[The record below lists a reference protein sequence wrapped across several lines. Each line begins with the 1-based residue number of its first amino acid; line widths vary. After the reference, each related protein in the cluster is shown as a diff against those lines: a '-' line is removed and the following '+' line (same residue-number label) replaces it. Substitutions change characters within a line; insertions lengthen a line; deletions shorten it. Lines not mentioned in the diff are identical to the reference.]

1 MSRHVVAVMR
11 ETRHIWYSEE
21 AFMASPGQSNLS
33 FLLPAGGRGR
43 AAAVAASVSAVTLIL
58 ALSSPA
64 DATPSSRPGGDSQ
77 AALTS
82 HSLSTVFPGCSWP
95 VETTPTTA
103 NIAAPDPYATYWLT
117 PFLAKTGYSITIK
130 GTFPTSRFVSFVVY
144 NDSFLYFTNTVH
156 GKSVQSDLSD
166 YQITPDRG
174 SQNPWRTS
182 RPGKRQRF
190 TIRITPQASA
200 AQQKSENAIPM
211 IDQDS
216 PADPAGPPGVGYVIF
231 RTYIPSGGNSTVRL
245 PTMTVT
251 RDGHRT
257 TLPQCASSASAKT
270 GIPALERAVPALKKR
285 MASSGAPATCT
296 SGCGDPEL
304 QYFGPSL
311 DEKAGLFPNPVN
323 GYVSMNFTPRKGY
336 VVVTHG
342 KAPSSPVD
350 AGSGK
355 PGDSIGAHPVPW
367 IRPKFQVRY
376 WSISNYVDKSPDPV
390 VEIGRGSKAIFGGT
404 PDYLTTLKNGYY
416 TVVSSLPADKPSASS
431 LKASAATWI
440 PTSASHPTTPEFQLL
455 RNMLSQE
462 NLYPEGFAFISPP
475 ASPSETIPPA
485 TVRKQMGA
493 YYPQT
498 AECTVQTFETQGW
511 AGCLAASTGS

>member
-1 MSRHVVAVMR
+1 MTFS
-11 ETRHIWYSEE
+11 
-21 AFMASPGQSNLS
+21 GQSHSS
-33 FLLPAGGRGR
+33 FLLPAGRRGR
-43 AAAVAASVSAVTLIL
+43 AVAVAASVSAVALI
-58 ALSSPA
+58 AVFSSPA
-64 DATPSSRPGGDSQ
+64 DATPSSGLGGQGQ
-77 AALTS
+77 AATVP
-82 HSLSTVFPGCSWP
+82 HSLSAVFPGCSWP

-117 PFLAKTGYSITIK
+117 PFLAKAGYSITIK
-130 GTFPTSRFVSFVVY
+130 GTFPTSRFMSFAVY

-156 GKSVQSDLSD
+156 GKTVQSGLSD
-166 YQITPDRG
+166 YQIKPDRG
-174 SQNPWRTS
+174 SRNPWRTS
-182 RPGKRQRF
+182 QAGKRRKF
-190 TIRITPQASA
+190 TIRLRPGATA
-200 AQQKSENAIPM
+200 AQQKSGNAIPM

-216 PADPAGPPGVGYVIF
+216 PADPMGPPGIGYVIL

-251 RDGHRT
+251 HNGHHT
-257 TLPQCASSASAKT
+257 ILPQCTTSASSAEKT
-270 GIPALERAVPALKKR
+270 VPALARVLTVLKKETEAGS
-285 MASSGAPATCT
+285 MPATCT
-296 SGCGDPEL
+296 SSCANPEL

-311 DEKAGLFPNPVN
+311 DEKSGLFPNPVN

-355 PGDSIGAHPVPW
+355 PGDSIGAYPVPW
-367 IRPKFQVRY
+367 VKPRFQVRY
-376 WSISNYVDKSPDPV
+376 WSISNYIDAAPDPV
-390 VEIGRGSKAIFGGT
+390 VEIGRGSKTIFGGT
-404 PDYLTTLKNGYY
+404 PDYLTALKNGYY

-431 LKASAATWI
+431 LKASTATWI
-440 PTSASHPTTPEFQLL
+440 PMSASHPTTPEFQLL
-455 RNMLSQE
+455 RNMLSQQS
-462 NLYPEGFAFISPP
+462 LYPEGFTFINPP
-475 ASPSETIPPA
+475 ANPSAIIPPA

-511 AGCLAASTGS
+511 TGCLAANTGSGLG